1 MRGDN
6 IGRAPD
12 YTVAA
17 LTMLGVNLMWIFVM
31 IWAIWGFLAALAL
44 ALALNH
50 GITLLSRRPR

>member
-1 MRGDN
+1 MRDRN

-17 LTMLGVNLMWIFVM
+17 LTMLGVNLLWIFFTV
-31 IWAIWGFLAALAL
+31 WALWGFLAALAL
-44 ALALNH
+44 AWALNY

>member
-1 MRGDN
+1 
-6 IGRAPD
+6 
-12 YTVAA
+12 
-17 LTMLGVNLMWIFVM
+17 MLGVNLMWIFVM

>member
-17 LTMLGVNLMWIFVM
+17 LTMLGVNLLWIFFTV
-31 IWAIWGFLAALAL
+31 WALWGFLATLVLAFV
-44 ALALNH
+44 LNH
-50 GITLLSRRPR
+50 GITLLARRSR